1 MIKMLVLIVLICI
14 VLVAL
19 LRIVARKNRA
29 HDRYIQRDYEKFK
42 RLDAQLEQQKTT
54 IKLSVQPQH
63 PDTML

>member
-1 MIKMLVLIVLICI
+1 MIKMIVLVALMFI

-19 LRIVARKNRA
+19 LRFVVGKNRL

-54 IKLSVQPQH
+54 IELSAQPQR
-63 PDTML
+63 PDAML

>member
-1 MIKMLVLIVLICI
+1 MIKMIVLIALMFI

-19 LRIVARKNRA
+19 LRFVVGKNGA

-54 IKLSVQPQH
+54 IKLSAQPQR
-63 PDTML
+63 PDAML